1 MKTLTLALALTACCA
16 SIASATVLVDQSI
29 EAQEFSG
36 TAHIYSLR
44 DWSQSFR
51 VGKTG
56 EMTGIDLLLMR
67 DEIVQLPLLVD
78 VRMMSVGG
86 LPLAEVPT
94 VADDGA
100 TVLAK
105 SSVLPENVPSMPRV
119 VGYDLNAA
127 AMVHVALPRFSVI
140 EGQSLAIVLRSSAP
154 LGTGLGYMWLTGY
167 PTYPQGE
174 MFSRPPDGTE
184 WTSGFNVAGFRTYVD
199 VVPEPTTFT
208 LAATSVVLIAAV
220 RNSSGNSFSRSLRRP
235 QGWPKLDE
243 FLKNESDHTARY
255 TDFVLKL
262 IDRSFTTNTPA
273 GAEESI

>member
-1 MKTLTLALALTACCA
+1 MKTLILILALTACCA
-16 SIASATVLVDQSI
+16 SIVSATVVVDQATD
-29 EAQEFSG
+29 AQEFSG
-36 TAHIYSLR
+36 ATHIYSMEV
-44 DWSQSFR
+44 WSQSFR

-78 VRMMSVGG
+78 VRMMSVEG
-86 LPLAEVPT
+86 LPLAEIPT

-100 TVLAK
+100 NVLAK
-105 SSVLPENVPSMPRV
+105 ASVLPENVPSMPRV

-127 AMVHVALPRFSVI
+127 IMVHVALPRFSVT

-154 LGTGLGYMWLTGY
+154 LDTGLGYMWLTGY

-174 MFSRPPDGTE
+174 MFSRPPDSTQ
-184 WTSGFNVAGFRTYVD
+184 WTSGFADAGFRTYVD

-220 RNSSGNSFSRSLRRP
+220 RTISGNNPSRRLRRP
-235 QGWPKLDE
+235 QG
-243 FLKNESDHTARY
+243 
-255 TDFVLKL
+255 
-262 IDRSFTTNTPA
+262 
-273 GAEESI
+273 